1 MFLWLQ
7 FFALTCVRCFAGLL
21 LCCQF
26 ALASEA
32 VDLFTVTVD
41 VESESNQ
48 ERGLASRAALKTL
61 FVRVTGDKLAT
72 ETYPLLAKSLAKADR
87 YIASFSYQKS
97 VLKRAKNTDEPL
109 LSAIDVGLDVGLDHG
124 LDGGLEDKALSAE
137 FDHRLGYAN
146 DTFASQEVLRLN
158 LVFQSDAIRTLLREA
173 GAPYWQANRPGV
185 LVWLVEQRGGQRL
198 IASPDNSPHFYQA
211 LSSGAR
217 ARGIP
222 LIQPLLDLEEASLI
236 SATDIWNMSE
246 PIIRKASERYDNG
259 AVLVGKLSQA
269 YDQSWFGQ
277 WTLLYRGERKVEHYR
292 GNDLNHYFSR
302 GSDMVADRLAADYAV
317 GARQQQFS
325 KHLTIKF
332 SGVKDHV
339 DYVALSEYLRQI
351 PALKAIQLSHINGEH
366 CYFSLAGSNDIDKVS
381 ALIELNKRII
391 PAGYNSS
398 DTGQANKLQ
407 YRWLG
412 SGNK

>member
-7 FFALTCVRCFAGLL
+7 IFAVTSLRCFAGVL

-26 ALASEA
+26 TLASEA

-41 VESESNQ
+41 VESESAQ

-61 FVRVTGDKLAT
+61 FVRVTGDKSAT
-72 ETYPLLAKSLAKADR
+72 ETYPLLASSTAKFDR
-87 YIASFSYQKS
+87 YIASYSYQKHKVKPAVNAVDPFVAAMGDELDAEIIS
-97 VLKRAKNTDEPL
+97 PERDESLAYAKNE
-109 LSAIDVGLDVGLDHG
+109 
-124 LDGGLEDKALSAE
+124 
-137 FDHRLGYAN
+137 LGAQ
-146 DTFASQEVLRLN
+146 DVLRLN
-158 LVFQSDAIRTLLREA
+158 LVFQAEAIKRLLRQA

-185 LVWLVEQRGGQRL
+185 LVWLVEQRGDQRL
-198 IASPDNSPHFYQA
+198 MMNADNAPHFYQA
-211 LSSGAR
+211 LNSSAQ

-222 LIQPLLDLEEASLI
+222 LIQPLLDLEEARLI
-236 SATDIWNMSE
+236 NATDIWNMSV

-269 YDQSWFGQ
+269 YDKSWFGQ

-292 GNDLNHYFSR
+292 GSNLSDYFVR

-317 GARQQQFS
+317 SARQQQLS
-325 KHLTIKF
+325 NNLTIKF
-332 SGVKDHV
+332 SGVREHA

-351 PALKAIQLSHINGEH
+351 PALKTIQLSHIDGEH
-366 CYFSLAGSNDIDKVS
+366 CYFSLNGSNDIDKVS
-381 ALIELNKRII
+381 ALIELNKRIVL
-391 PAGYNSS
+391 AENNNT
-398 DTGQANKLQ
+398 DELLMNKLQ

-412 SGNK
+412 RR